1 MGKLCYNGKRKN
13 HRERVIL
20 MNIDFVFDN
29 EVENFENNNE
39 QDFTAIIEQALK
51 TLGIEDDVEVS
62 CVLVDDERIH
72 EINREYRHIDR
83 STDVI
88 SFAMEDNDQFYVEG
102 MPRTLGDIFI
112 SVDHAKKQ
120 AEEYGHSLRR
130 EMCFLFTHG
139 ILHLLGYDHMT
150 DEQEKE
156 MFGLQDKILGALSI
170 EREGA

>member
-1 MGKLCYNGKRKN
+1 
-13 HRERVIL
+13 

-29 EVENFENNNE
+29 EVDNFENNYE
-39 QDFTAIIEQALK
+39 EDFTAIIEQALK
-51 TLGIEDDVEVS
+51 TLKIEDDVEVS

-156 MFGLQDKILGALSI
+156 MFGLQDEILGALSI
-170 EREGA
+170 EREGV

>member
-1 MGKLCYNGKRKN
+1 
-13 HRERVIL
+13 

-29 EVENFENNNE
+29 EVGNFENNYE

-156 MFGLQDKILGALSI
+156 MFGLQDEILGALSI
-170 EREGA
+170 EREGV

>member
-1 MGKLCYNGKRKN
+1 
-13 HRERVIL
+13 

-29 EVENFENNNE
+29 EVDTFEKNYE
-39 QDFTAIIEQALK
+39 EDFTAIIEQALK
-51 TLGIEDDVEVS
+51 TLHIEDDVEVS

-72 EINREYRHIDR
+72 EINKEYRHIDR

-150 DEQEKE
+150 DEQENE
-156 MFGLQDKILGALSI
+156 MFGLQDQILGSLSI

>member
-1 MGKLCYNGKRKN
+1 
-13 HRERVIL
+13 

-29 EVENFENNNE
+29 EVENFENNYE

-88 SFAMEDNDQFYVEG
+88 SFALEDNDQFYVEG

-156 MFGLQDKILGALSI
+156 MFGLQDQILGALSI
-170 EREGA
+170 EREEA

>member
-1 MGKLCYNGKRKN
+1 
-13 HRERVIL
+13 

-29 EVENFENNNE
+29 EVDNFENNYE

-51 TLGIEDDVEVS
+51 TLEIEDDVEVS

-156 MFGLQDKILGALSI
+156 MFGLQDEILGALSI
-170 EREGA
+170 EREGI

>member
-1 MGKLCYNGKRKN
+1 
-13 HRERVIL
+13 

-29 EVENFENNNE
+29 EVENFENNYE

-120 AEEYGHSLRR
+120 AEEYGHTLRR

-156 MFGLQDKILGALSI
+156 MFGLQDQILGALSI

>member
-1 MGKLCYNGKRKN
+1 
-13 HRERVIL
+13 

-29 EVENFENNNE
+29 EVENFENNYE

-62 CVLVDDERIH
+62 CVIVDDERIH

-156 MFGLQDKILGALSI
+156 MFGLQDQILGALSI

>member
-1 MGKLCYNGKRKN
+1 
-13 HRERVIL
+13 

-29 EVENFENNNE
+29 EVENFENNYE

-88 SFAMEDNDQFYVEG
+88 SFAMEDNDRFYVEG

-156 MFGLQDKILGALSI
+156 MFGLQDRILGALSI

>member
-1 MGKLCYNGKRKN
+1 
-13 HRERVIL
+13 

-29 EVENFENNNE
+29 EVENFENNYE

-120 AEEYGHSLRR
+120 AEEYGLSLRR

-156 MFGLQDKILGALSI
+156 MFGLQDQILGALSI
-170 EREGA
+170 EREEA

>member
-1 MGKLCYNGKRKN
+1 
-13 HRERVIL
+13 

-29 EVENFENNNE
+29 EVENFENNYE

-139 ILHLLGYDHMT
+139 ILHLLGYNHMT

-156 MFGLQDKILGALSI
+156 MFGLQDQILGALSI

>member
-1 MGKLCYNGKRKN
+1 
-13 HRERVIL
+13 

-29 EVENFENNNE
+29 EVDNFENNYE

-170 EREGA
+170 EREGI

>member
-1 MGKLCYNGKRKN
+1 M
-13 HRERVIL
+13 
-20 MNIDFVFDN
+20 DFVFDN
-29 EVENFENNNE
+29 EVENFENNYE

-156 MFGLQDKILGALSI
+156 MFGLQDQILGALSI

>member
-1 MGKLCYNGKRKN
+1 
-13 HRERVIL
+13 

-29 EVENFENNNE
+29 EVENFENNYE

-156 MFGLQDKILGALSI
+156 MFGLQDEILGTLSI
-170 EREGA
+170 EREGV

>member
-1 MGKLCYNGKRKN
+1 
-13 HRERVIL
+13 

-29 EVENFENNNE
+29 EVENLENNYE

-156 MFGLQDKILGALSI
+156 MFGLQDQILGALSI
-170 EREGA
+170 EREEA

>member
-1 MGKLCYNGKRKN
+1 
-13 HRERVIL
+13 

-29 EVENFENNNE
+29 EVENFENNYE

-120 AEEYGHSLRR
+120 AEEYGHSLKR

-156 MFGLQDKILGALSI
+156 MFGLQDQILGALSI

>member
-1 MGKLCYNGKRKN
+1 
-13 HRERVIL
+13 

-29 EVENFENNNE
+29 EVENFENNYE

-156 MFGLQDKILGALSI
+156 MFGLQDQILGTLSI
-170 EREGA
+170 EREGV

>member
-1 MGKLCYNGKRKN
+1 
-13 HRERVIL
+13 

-29 EVENFENNNE
+29 EVNNFENNYE

-72 EINREYRHIDR
+72 EINREYRHVDR

-156 MFGLQDKILGALSI
+156 MFGLQDEILGALSI
-170 EREGA
+170 EREGV

>member
-1 MGKLCYNGKRKN
+1 
-13 HRERVIL
+13 
-20 MNIDFVFDN
+20 MNIEFVFDN
-29 EVENFENNNE
+29 EVENFENNYE

-156 MFGLQDKILGALSI
+156 MFGLQDQILGALSI

>member
-1 MGKLCYNGKRKN
+1 
-13 HRERVIL
+13 

-29 EVENFENNNE
+29 EVENFENNYE

-72 EINREYRHIDR
+72 EISREYRHIDR

>member
-1 MGKLCYNGKRKN
+1 
-13 HRERVIL
+13 

-29 EVENFENNNE
+29 EVENFENNYE
-39 QDFTAIIEQALK
+39 QDFAAIIEQALK

-156 MFGLQDKILGALSI
+156 MFGLQDQILGALSI

>member
-1 MGKLCYNGKRKN
+1 
-13 HRERVIL
+13 

-29 EVENFENNNE
+29 EVENFENNYE

-51 TLGIEDDVEVS
+51 TLGIEDDAEVS

-156 MFGLQDKILGALSI
+156 MFGLQDQILGALSI

>member
-1 MGKLCYNGKRKN
+1 
-13 HRERVIL
+13 

-29 EVENFENNNE
+29 EVENFENNYE

-88 SFAMEDNDQFYVEG
+88 SFAVEDNDQFYVEG

-156 MFGLQDKILGALSI
+156 MFGLQDQILGALSI

>member
-1 MGKLCYNGKRKN
+1 
-13 HRERVIL
+13 

-29 EVENFENNNE
+29 EVENFENSYE

-156 MFGLQDKILGALSI
+156 MFGLQDEILGALSI
-170 EREGA
+170 EREGV

>member
-1 MGKLCYNGKRKN
+1 
-13 HRERVIL
+13 

-29 EVENFENNNE
+29 EVENFENNYE

-51 TLGIEDDVEVS
+51 TLSIEDDVEVS

-156 MFGLQDKILGALSI
+156 MFGLQDQILGALSI

>member
-1 MGKLCYNGKRKN
+1 
-13 HRERVIL
+13 

-29 EVENFENNNE
+29 EVENFENNYE

-88 SFAMEDNDQFYVEG
+88 SFTMEDNDQFYVEG

-156 MFGLQDKILGALSI
+156 MFGLQDQILGALSI
-170 EREGA
+170 EREEA

>member
-1 MGKLCYNGKRKN
+1 
-13 HRERVIL
+13 

-29 EVENFENNNE
+29 EVENFENNYE

-156 MFGLQDKILGALSI
+156 MFGLQDKILGALSFQ
-170 EREGA
+170 REGV

>member
-1 MGKLCYNGKRKN
+1 
-13 HRERVIL
+13 

-29 EVENFENNNE
+29 EVENFENNYE

-120 AEEYGHSLRR
+120 AEEYGHSVER
-130 EMCFLFTHG
+130 EFAFLIAHSM
-139 ILHLLGYDHMT
+139 LHLLGYDHME
-150 DEQEKE
+150 DEERLVMEKKQREVLE
-156 MFGLQDKILGALSI
+156 MLGI
-170 EREGA
+170 TR

>member
-1 MGKLCYNGKRKN
+1 
-13 HRERVIL
+13 

-29 EVENFENNNE
+29 EVENFENNYE

-156 MFGLQDKILGALSI
+156 MFGLQDQILGALSI
-170 EREGA
+170 EREEA

>member
-1 MGKLCYNGKRKN
+1 
-13 HRERVIL
+13 

-29 EVENFENNNE
+29 EVENFENNYE

-102 MPRTLGDIFI
+102 VPRTLGDIFI

-170 EREGA
+170 EREGV

>member
-1 MGKLCYNGKRKN
+1 
-13 HRERVIL
+13 

-29 EVENFENNNE
+29 EVENFENNYE

-72 EINREYRHIDR
+72 EINREYRHIDC

-120 AEEYGHSLRR
+120 AEESGHSLRR

-156 MFGLQDKILGALSI
+156 MFGLQDQILGALSI

>member
-1 MGKLCYNGKRKN
+1 
-13 HRERVIL
+13 

-29 EVENFENNNE
+29 EVENFENNYE

-139 ILHLLGYDHMT
+139 ILHLLGYDHMA

-156 MFGLQDKILGALSI
+156 MFGLQDQILGALSI
-170 EREGA
+170 EREEA

>member
-1 MGKLCYNGKRKN
+1 
-13 HRERVIL
+13 

-29 EVENFENNNE
+29 EVENFENNYE
-39 QDFTAIIEQALK
+39 QDFTAIMEQALK

-156 MFGLQDKILGALSI
+156 MFGLQDQILGALSI

>member
-1 MGKLCYNGKRKN
+1 
-13 HRERVIL
+13 

-29 EVENFENNNE
+29 EVENFENNYE

-150 DEQEKE
+150 YEQEKE
-156 MFGLQDKILGALSI
+156 MFGLQDQILGALSI